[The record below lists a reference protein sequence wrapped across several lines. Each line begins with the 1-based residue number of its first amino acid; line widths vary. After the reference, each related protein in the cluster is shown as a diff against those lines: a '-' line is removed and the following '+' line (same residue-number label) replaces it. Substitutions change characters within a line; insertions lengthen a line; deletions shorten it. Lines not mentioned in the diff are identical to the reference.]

1 MAGQKDRKP
10 ICCGEAACCNLLE
23 MFRGILLKLPN
34 KACIMEKNGEDA
46 GKCNFFIDCVKYPGK
61 GRLKGAMGFAAG
73 VGAFL
78 LFFLSDYNDWRWSR
92 RSLRVCFPLGML
104 LLTGRA
110 APARVAPG
118 CGGTAGGVLFWPVG
132 LYALFRA
139 AGGGVL
145 RPAGRGAGRLYHRSV
160 CAVPPSRGAVVCGTV
175 WMSVGRRRIAA
186 LEGGGAERIECRPG
200 GL

>member
-1 MAGQKDRKP
+1 M
-10 ICCGEAACCNLLE
+10 
-23 MFRGILLKLPN
+23 KLPN

-104 LLTGRA
+104 LLTAGTAWEIWQGAPPLHGWLRGA
-110 APARVAPG
+110 AVLLAVFFFGLLVYTLFFALPVEAPVPPECMRCAAIPG
-118 CGGTAGGVLFWPVG
+118 CCG
-132 LYALFRA
+132 LRD
-139 AGGGVL
+139 
-145 RPAGRGAGRLYHRSV
+145 
-160 CAVPPSRGAVVCGTV
+160 CMDVCGPQADCRF
-175 WMSVGRRRIAA
+175 GRRR
-186 LEGGGAERIECRPG
+186 C
-200 GL
+200 

>member
-104 LLTGRA
+104 LLTA
-110 APARVAPG
+110 
-118 CGGTAGGVLFWPVG
+118 GTAWE
-132 LYALFRA
+132 
-139 AGGGVL
+139 
-145 RPAGRGAGRLYHRSV
+145 
-160 CAVPPSRGAVVCGTV
+160 
-175 WMSVGRRRIAA
+175 I
-186 LEGGGAERIECRPG
+186 
-200 GL
+200 

>member
-92 RSLRVCFPLGML
+92 RSPAGLLSPGYAAADSGNCLGDL
-104 LLTGRA
+104 AGRA

-145 RPAGRGAGRLYHRSV
+145 RPAGRGAGRLYHPECMR
-160 CAVPPSRGAVVCGTV
+160 CAAIPGCCGLRDCMDVCGPQADCRF
-175 WMSVGRRRIAA
+175 GRRR
-186 LEGGGAERIECRPG
+186 C
-200 GL
+200 